1 MAGHSPV
8 SPISVENATAWS
20 PPSKNLFAGA
30 IDNPYSPSI
39 LPTPRNQLATPP
51 ASIHTTISNEGG
63 MPNGLPRP
71 NGQPSPPSSI
81 ARSSDGGGLYARSLR
96 DRESITSRKALMLEE
111 SLSDHYRMLKSYLAP
126 YLRDEKGNLRP
137 NRARDKLL
145 RLSPVQFQELSTD
158 VYDESIR
165 REDERRKGGSNN
177 PNNDTPKFLPPKS
190 NYHPKRNQARQKL
203 STLPIERF
211 RQLATDVF
219 YELERRFPHFVDRVD
234 LSVPGSPTGSVASSR
249 GPGRRGTPSSGSMGR
264 GPPPPGYR
272 GPPPGPRGP
281 GRGPP
286 GPMPKQSQSQSNTIV
301 PTKSTL
307 VEDDD
312 DPSGID
318 DDDEDHDA
326 FGLEDAVR
334 RSSRRTSGRKS
345 AAAQDDK
352 VVADLNLE
360 IIQLKEKF
368 EELELKLNDRDA
380 EIEKLKSEEKDGDT
394 DLNKNAPDD
403 DMENKLSHA
412 QEVND
417 SLRIELEQVKAD
429 SEAKARELQA
439 QLDKLEQNRGAENDN
454 DWKQRYELLEVD
466 FEEQQ
471 KATEE
476 VRREAFQFL
485 QEMRSLSERS
495 TYHLEREERLQNQV
509 SQLEAEIKEWKSRFA
524 RAKAQVR
531 HLRASSASTN
541 FTQDASVHTK
551 DGGIIDPAG
560 MVKDVHVTKFQLSID
575 QLLQTARKADPQDV
589 VECMKDVVSCVRTIT
604 ADVEVGYHSSGGES
618 DDEGHAKK
626 QQKLK
631 SRVSATASNLI
642 TASQNHAASAGLSP
656 VSLLDAAASHLTT
669 SVVELI
675 KTVKIRP
682 TQPGEE
688 DYEVVEA
695 RPTHSSKNYYGM
707 ANGRHSRHASAVSI
721 DSTRYSRSVTGSP
734 RPWSSRKSEGPN
746 GHLNGSIPIV
756 KETSGLEEIKTYL
769 QDQTTGLV
777 NSIQPLVQEIR
788 TAPSNGPLPQS
799 NIDTYVNDISRT
811 VYEISYKT
819 REAIE
824 NVHNPALS
832 KHAKPVVELLEDS
845 REGLVQASGDNEG
858 IQREKIPPLA
868 FKIARATKELV
879 IRVERIDNRELT
891 EDMSVSNDF

>member
-8 SPISVENATAWS
+8 SPISVENANAWS
-20 PPSKNLFAGA
+20 PPSKNLYTGG
-30 IDNPYSPSI
+30 IDSLYSPSI

-63 MPNGLPRP
+63 MPNGLARP

-96 DRESITSRKALMLEE
+96 DRESITSRKALMIEE
-111 SLSDHYRMLKSYLAP
+111 SLSDHYRMLKGYLASH
-126 YLRDEKGNLRP
+126 LRDEKGNLRP

-145 RLSPVQFQELSTD
+145 RLSQVQFQELSTD
-158 VYDESIR
+158 VYDESLR
-165 REDERRKGGSNN
+165 REEERRKGGPNH

-219 YELERRFPHFVDRVD
+219 YELERRFPHFVDRPE

-286 GPMPKQSQSQSNTIV
+286 GPMAKQSQSNTIV

-360 IIQLKEKF
+360 IVQLKEKF
-368 EELELKLNDRDA
+368 EELELKLKDRDS
-380 EIEKLKSEEKDGDT
+380 EIEKLKADEKSRDIDLDKNGTDEDMEEK
-394 DLNKNAPDD
+394 LK
-403 DMENKLSHA
+403 HA

-417 SLRIELEQVKAD
+417 SLRIELEQVKAE
-429 SEAKARELQA
+429 SEEKARELQA
-439 QLDKLEQNRGAENDN
+439 QLTKLEQNRSPDWDN
-454 DWKQRYELLEVD
+454 DWKQRYEDLEAD

-471 KATEE
+471 KATED

-495 TYHLEREERLQNQV
+495 TYHLEKEEKLQNQV
-509 SQLEAEIKEWKSRFA
+509 SQLESEVKEWKTRFA

-531 HLRASSASTN
+531 HLRASSAGTN
-541 FTQDASVHTK
+541 FTQDASIHTK
-551 DGGIIDPAG
+551 DGNIVDPAG

-575 QLLQTARKADPQDV
+575 QLLQTARKADPADV

-604 ADVEVGYHSSGGES
+604 ADVEVGYPSSGES
-618 DDEGHAKK
+618 DDEGNSKK

-631 SRVSATASNLI
+631 SRVSATANNLI
-642 TASQNHAASAGLSP
+642 TASQNHAAAAGLSP

-669 SVVELI
+669 SVVDLI

-695 RPTHSSKNYYGM
+695 RPTHVSKDYYGM
-707 ANGRHSRHASAVSI
+707 ANGRHSRHASGVSI

-734 RPWSSRKSEGPN
+734 RPWSSRKSTAPN
-746 GHLNGSIPIV
+746 GHLNGSIV
-756 KETSGLEEIKTYL
+756 REASGLEEIKTYL
-769 QDQTTGLV
+769 QDQTTDLV
-777 NSIQPLVQEIR
+777 NSIQPLVQDIR
-788 TAPSNGPLPQS
+788 SAPSNGPLPQS
-799 NIDTYVNDISRT
+799 SIDTHVNEISRT

-832 KHAKPVVELLEDS
+832 KHAKPVVEVLEDC
-845 REGLVQASGDNEG
+845 REDLVQASGDNEG

-879 IRVERIDNRELT
+879 VRVERIDNRDLT